1 MDVGF
6 KYRKS
11 GKLPKVKV
19 PGTFYYLAIG
29 GDKDELWFCF
39 SDTLIKRIDNE
50 LLNADEVNAVIK
62 EYLEKN
68 GISLDGYATEKWVE
82 DVLKKYATKTDLGG
96 YTTKKE
102 LETKLGDYAKIEV
115 LDSYATKDDL
125 GDYTTKKEL
134 ETKLGNYAKKDDL
147 NGYATE
153 KWVEDK
159 DYATKTEL
167 GDYAKTEVLDSY
179 ATKDD
184 VPTNLSDLVND
195 SGYINQIKTINGET
209 LSGDGNIEIL
219 GEVTQAELEETLKGY
234 VKKDDAVWEELI
246 LSD

>member
-19 PGTFYYLAIG
+19 PGTFYYLAKG

-39 SDTLIKRIDNE
+39 SDTLIKRVDNE

-68 GISLDGYATEKWVE
+68 GISLNGYATEKWVE

-96 YTTKKE
+96 
-102 LETKLGDYAKIEV
+102 
-115 LDSYATKDDL
+115 
-125 GDYTTKKEL
+125 YTTKKEL

-159 DYATKTEL
+159 DYATKKEL

-179 ATKDD
+179 
-184 VPTNLSDLVND
+184 
-195 SGYINQIKTINGET
+195 
-209 LSGDGNIEIL
+209 
-219 GEVTQAELEETLKGY
+219 
-234 VKKDDAVWEELI
+234 VKKEDAAKKSVWEELI
-246 LSD
+246 LSY

>member
-39 SDTLIKRIDNE
+39 SDTLIKRVDNE

-68 GISLDGYATEKWVE
+68 GISLDGYATEKWVN
-82 DVLKKYATKTDLGG
+82 DVLKKYATKTDLDG
-96 YTTKKE
+96 
-102 LETKLGDYAKIEV
+102 
-115 LDSYATKDDL
+115 
-125 GDYTTKKEL
+125 YTTKKEL
-134 ETKLGNYAKKDDL
+134 ETKLGNYVKTDDL
-147 NGYATE
+147 DGYATE

-179 ATKDD
+179 
-184 VPTNLSDLVND
+184 
-195 SGYINQIKTINGET
+195 
-209 LSGDGNIEIL
+209 
-219 GEVTQAELEETLKGY
+219 
-234 VKKDDAVWEELI
+234 VKKEDAAKKSVWEELTFI
-246 LSD
+246 D

>member
-39 SDTLIKRIDNE
+39 SDTLIKRVDNE

-68 GISLDGYATEKWVE
+68 GISLDGYATEKWVN

-102 LETKLGDYAKIEV
+102 LETKLGD
-115 LDSYATKDDL
+115 
-125 GDYTTKKEL
+125 
-134 ETKLGNYAKKDDL
+134 YAKKDDL

-234 VKKDDAVWEELI
+234 VKKDDAAKKSVWEELTFI
-246 LSD
+246 D

>member
-39 SDTLIKRIDNE
+39 SDTLIKRVDNE

-68 GISLDGYATEKWVE
+68 GISLDGYATEKWVN

-102 LETKLGDYAKIEV
+102 LETKLGD
-115 LDSYATKDDL
+115 
-125 GDYTTKKEL
+125 
-134 ETKLGNYAKKDDL
+134 YAKKDDL

-179 ATKDD
+179 ATKTDI
-184 VPTNLSDLVND
+184 PTKLSELDND
-195 SGYINQIKTINGET
+195 YGYIKQVVLEKT
-209 LSGDGNIEIL
+209 
-219 GEVTQAELEETLKGY
+219 LEGY
-234 VKKDDAVWEELI
+234 VKKEDAAKKSVWEELTFI
-246 LSD
+246 D

>member
-1 MDVGF
+1 MDVGI

-19 PGTFYYLAIG
+19 PGTFYYLAKG

-39 SDTLIKRIDNE
+39 SDTLIKRVDNE

-82 DVLKKYATKTDLGG
+82 DVLKKYATK
-96 YTTKKE
+96 KE
-102 LETKLGDYAKIEV
+102 
-115 LDSYATKDDL
+115 L

-134 ETKLGNYAKKDDL
+134 ETKLDKYAKKDDLGSYATKTDLNGYTTKKELDTKLGKYAKKDDL

-179 ATKDD
+179 
-184 VPTNLSDLVND
+184 
-195 SGYINQIKTINGET
+195 
-209 LSGDGNIEIL
+209 
-219 GEVTQAELEETLKGY
+219 
-234 VKKDDAVWEELI
+234 VKKDDAAKKSVWEELTFI
-246 LSD
+246 D

>member
-19 PGTFYYLAIG
+19 PGTFYYLAKG

-39 SDTLIKRIDNE
+39 SDTLIKRVDNE

-68 GISLDGYATEKWVE
+68 GISLDGYATEKWVNQLVE
-82 DVLKKYATKTDLGG
+82 KLKTNIESNYATKKELKNELDTYATKVDNLKTDIENVKSELGD

-102 LETKLGDYAKIEV
+102 LETKLGDYATKTDVKTE
-115 LDSYATKDDL
+115 LDAYATK
-125 GDYTTKKEL
+125 ES
-134 ETKLGNYAKKDDL
+134 
-147 NGYATE
+147 
-153 KWVEDK
+153 VENL
-159 DYATKTEL
+159 KTDIE
-167 GDYAKTEVLDSY
+167 SNY

-195 SGYINQIKTINGET
+195 SGYINQIKTINGVPLT
-209 LSGDGNIEIL
+209 GDGDIEIL
-219 GEVTQAELEETLKGY
+219 VEVTQAGLEETLKDY
-234 VKKDDAVWEELI
+234 VKKDDAAKKSVWEELI
-246 LSD
+246 F

>member
-11 GKLPKVKV
+11 GKLPKAGVK
-19 PGTFYYLAIG
+19 GTFYYLDKG

-39 SDTLIKRIDNE
+39 SDTLIKRVDNE

-68 GISLDGYATEKWVE
+68 GISLDGYATEKWVN

-96 YTTKKE
+96 
-102 LETKLGDYAKIEV
+102 
-115 LDSYATKDDL
+115 
-125 GDYTTKKEL
+125 YTTKKEL

-179 ATKDD
+179 ATKTDI
-184 VPTNLSDLVND
+184 PTKLSELDND
-195 SGYINQIKTINGET
+195 SGYIKQVVLEKT
-209 LSGDGNIEIL
+209 
-219 GEVTQAELEETLKGY
+219 LEGY
-234 VKKDDAVWEELI
+234 VKKEDAAKKSVWEELTFI
-246 LSD
+246 D

>member
-19 PGTFYYLAIG
+19 PGTFYYLAKKDNKGNDI
-29 GDKDELWFCF
+29 DELWFCF
-39 SDTLIKRIDNE
+39 SDTLIKRVDNE

-68 GISLDGYATEKWVE
+68 GISLNGYATEKWVE
-82 DVLKKYATKTDLGG
+82 DILKKYATKKELGG

-102 LETKLGDYAKIEV
+102 LETE
-115 LDSYATKDDL
+115 
-125 GDYTTKKEL
+125 
-134 ETKLGNYAKKDDL
+134 LGNYAKKDDL
-147 NGYATE
+147 GS
-153 KWVEDK
+153 
-159 DYATKTEL
+159 YATKTEL

-179 ATKDD
+179 
-184 VPTNLSDLVND
+184 
-195 SGYINQIKTINGET
+195 
-209 LSGDGNIEIL
+209 
-219 GEVTQAELEETLKGY
+219 
-234 VKKDDAVWEELI
+234 VKKEDAAKKSVWEELI

>member
-39 SDTLIKRIDNE
+39 SDTLIKRVDNE

-68 GISLDGYATEKWVE
+68 GISLDGYATEKWVN

-96 YTTKKE
+96 Y
-102 LETKLGDYAKIEV
+102 A
-115 LDSYATKDDL
+115 
-125 GDYTTKKEL
+125 TKKEL
-134 ETKLGNYAKKDDL
+134 ETKLGNYATKTDL

>member
-39 SDTLIKRIDNE
+39 SDTLIKRVDNE

-82 DVLKKYATKTDLGG
+82 DVLKKYATK
-96 YTTKKE
+96 KE
-102 LETKLGDYAKIEV
+102 
-115 LDSYATKDDL
+115 L
-125 GDYTTKKEL
+125 GDYTTKKDL

-167 GDYAKTEVLDSY
+167 GEYAKTEVLDSY
-179 ATKDD
+179 ATKTDI
-184 VPTNLSDLVND
+184 PTNLSDLVND

-234 VKKDDAVWEELI
+234 VKKDDAAKKSVWEELTFI
-246 LSD
+246 D

>member
-19 PGTFYYLAIG
+19 PGTFYYLAKG

-39 SDTLIKRIDNE
+39 SDTLIKRVDNE

-68 GISLDGYATEKWVE
+68 GISLNGYATEKWVN

-102 LETKLGDYAKIEV
+102 LETKLGN
-115 LDSYATKDDL
+115 YATK
-125 GDYTTKKEL
+125 T
-134 ETKLGNYAKKDDL
+134 DL

-184 VPTNLSDLVND
+184 VPTKLSELDND
-195 SGYINQIKTINGET
+195 SGYIKQAGLEKT
-209 LSGDGNIEIL
+209 
-219 GEVTQAELEETLKGY
+219 LEDY
-234 VKKDDAVWEELI
+234 VKKDDAAKKSVWEELTFI
-246 LSD
+246 D

>member
-19 PGTFYYLAIG
+19 PGTFYYLAKKDNKGNDI
-29 GDKDELWFCF
+29 DELWFCF
-39 SDTLIKRIDNE
+39 SDTLTKRVDNE

-68 GISLDGYATEKWVE
+68 GISLDGYATEKWVN
-82 DVLKKYATKTDLGG
+82 DVLKKYATKTELGG

-102 LETKLGDYAKIEV
+102 LETKLGDYAKKDD
-115 LDSYATKDDL
+115 LGSYATK
-125 GDYTTKKEL
+125 ES
-134 ETKLGNYAKKDDL
+134 
-147 NGYATE
+147 
-153 KWVEDK
+153 VEIL
-159 DYATKTEL
+159 KTDIE
-167 GDYAKTEVLDSY
+167 SNY

-195 SGYINQIKTINGET
+195 SGYINQIKTINGEPLT
-209 LSGDGNIEIL
+209 GEGDIKIL
-219 GEVTQAELEETLKGY
+219 GEVTQAELEETLKDY
-234 VKKDDAVWEELI
+234 VKKDDAAKKSVWEELTFI
-246 LSD
+246 D

>member
-19 PGTFYYLAIG
+19 PGTFYYLYKG

-39 SDTLIKRIDNE
+39 RDTLIKRIDNE

-102 LETKLGDYAKIEV
+102 LETKLGDYATKTDVKTE
-115 LDSYATKDDL
+115 LDAYATK
-125 GDYTTKKEL
+125 ESV
-134 ETKLGNYAKKDDL
+134 EKLKTDIESN
-147 NGYATE
+147 
-153 KWVEDK
+153 
-159 DYATKTEL
+159 YATKTDIPTKLSEL
-167 GDYAKTEVLDSY
+167 D
-179 ATKDD
+179 
-184 VPTNLSDLVND
+184 ND
-195 SGYINQIKTINGET
+195 SGYIKQAGLEKT
-209 LSGDGNIEIL
+209 
-219 GEVTQAELEETLKGY
+219 LEDY
-234 VKKDDAVWEELI
+234 VKKDDAAKKSVWEELTFI
-246 LSD
+246 D

>member
-19 PGTFYYLAIG
+19 PGTFYYLAKG

-39 SDTLIKRIDNE
+39 SDTLIKRVDNE

-68 GISLDGYATEKWVE
+68 GISLDGYATEKWVN
-82 DVLKKYATKTDLGG
+82 DVLKKYATK
-96 YTTKKE
+96 KE
-102 LETKLGDYAKIEV
+102 
-115 LDSYATKDDL
+115 L
-125 GDYTTKKEL
+125 GDYTTKKDL

-167 GDYAKTEVLDSY
+167 GEYAKTEVLDSY
-179 ATKDD
+179 ATKTDI
-184 VPTNLSDLVND
+184 PTNLSDLVND

-234 VKKDDAVWEELI
+234 VKKDNAAKKSVWEELI

>member
-39 SDTLIKRIDNE
+39 SDTLIKRVDNE

-68 GISLDGYATEKWVE
+68 GISLNGYATEDWVK
-82 DVLKKYATKTDLGG
+82 DVLKKYATKTDLNG

-102 LETKLGDYAKIEV
+102 LD
-115 LDSYATKDDL
+115 
-125 GDYTTKKEL
+125 
-134 ETKLGNYAKKDDL
+134 TKLGNYATKTDL

-184 VPTNLSDLVND
+184 VPTKLSELDND

-234 VKKDDAVWEELI
+234 VKKEDAAKKSVWEELTFI
-246 LSD
+246 D

>member
-19 PGTFYYLAIG
+19 PGTFYYLYKG

-39 SDTLIKRIDNE
+39 SKTLIKRIDNE

-62 EYLEKN
+62 EYLETH
-68 GISLDGYATEKWVE
+68 GISLDGYATEKWVN
-82 DVLKKYATKTDLGG
+82 DVLKKYATKTD
-96 YTTKKE
+96 
-102 LETKLGDYAKIEV
+102 
-115 LDSYATKDDL
+115 
-125 GDYTTKKEL
+125 
-134 ETKLGNYAKKDDL
+134 
-147 NGYATE
+147 
-153 KWVEDK
+153 
-159 DYATKTEL
+159 L

-179 ATKDD
+179 ATKTDI
-184 VPTNLSDLVND
+184 PTKLSELDND

-219 GEVTQAELEETLKGY
+219 GEVTQAELEETLKDY
-234 VKKDDAVWEELI
+234 VKKDDAAKKSVWEELTFI
-246 LSD
+246 D

>member
-39 SDTLIKRIDNE
+39 SNTLIKRIDNE

-68 GISLDGYATEKWVE
+68 GISLDGYATEKWVN

-96 YTTKKE
+96 
-102 LETKLGDYAKIEV
+102 
-115 LDSYATKDDL
+115 
-125 GDYTTKKEL
+125 YTTKKEL

-179 ATKDD
+179 ATKTDI
-184 VPTNLSDLVND
+184 PTKLSELDND

-219 GEVTQAELEETLKGY
+219 GEVTQAELEETLKDY
-234 VKKDDAVWEELI
+234 VKKENAAKKSVWEELTFI
-246 LSD
+246 D

>member
-19 PGTFYYLAIG
+19 PGTFYYLAKG

-39 SDTLIKRIDNE
+39 SDTLIKRVDNE

-102 LETKLGDYAKIEV
+102 LETKLG
-115 LDSYATKDDL
+115 
-125 GDYTTKKEL
+125 
-134 ETKLGNYAKKDDL
+134 NYVKKDDL

-167 GDYAKTEVLDSY
+167 GDYATKTDLDKYAKKDDLGSYATKTELGDYAKTEVL
-179 ATKDD
+179 
-184 VPTNLSDLVND
+184 
-195 SGYINQIKTINGET
+195 E
-209 LSGDGNIEIL
+209 
-219 GEVTQAELEETLKGY
+219 GY
-234 VKKDDAVWEELI
+234 VKKEDAAKKSVWEELI

>member
-11 GKLPKVKV
+11 GKLPKAGVK
-19 PGTFYYLAIG
+19 GTFYYLDKG

-39 SDTLIKRIDNE
+39 SDTLIKRVDNE

-68 GISLDGYATEKWVE
+68 GISLDGYATEKWVN

-102 LETKLGDYAKIEV
+102 LETKLG
-115 LDSYATKDDL
+115 
-125 GDYTTKKEL
+125 
-134 ETKLGNYAKKDDL
+134 NYAKKDDL
-147 NGYATE
+147 DGYATE

-167 GDYAKTEVLDSY
+167 GDYAKIEVLDSY

-184 VPTNLSDLVND
+184 VPTKLSELDND

-234 VKKDDAVWEELI
+234 VKKDDAAKKSVWEELT

>member
-6 KYRKS
+6 KYRES
-11 GKLPKVKV
+11 GKLPNVKV
-19 PGTFYYLAIG
+19 PGTFYYLAKSE
-29 GDKDELWFCF
+29 DKDEQLWFCF
-39 SDTLIKRIDNE
+39 SDTLIKRVDNE

-82 DVLKKYATKTDLGG
+82 DILKKYATKTDLGG

-102 LETKLGDYAKIEV
+102 LETKLGNYAKTEV
-115 LDSYATKDDL
+115 LDSYATKTDL
-125 GDYTTKKEL
+125 GGYTTKKEL
-134 ETKLGNYAKKDDL
+134 DTKLGNYAKKDDL

-159 DYATKTEL
+159 DYAIKTELGDYATKTDLDKYAKKDDLGSYATKTEL
-167 GDYAKTEVLDSY
+167 GDYAKTEVL
-179 ATKDD
+179 
-184 VPTNLSDLVND
+184 
-195 SGYINQIKTINGET
+195 E
-209 LSGDGNIEIL
+209 
-219 GEVTQAELEETLKGY
+219 GY
-234 VKKDDAVWEELI
+234 VKKEDAAKKSVWEELT

>member
-39 SDTLIKRIDNE
+39 SDTLIKRVDNE

-68 GISLDGYATEKWVE
+68 GISLDGYATEKWVN

-102 LETKLGDYAKIEV
+102 LETKLGN
-115 LDSYATKDDL
+115 YATK
-125 GDYTTKKEL
+125 T
-134 ETKLGNYAKKDDL
+134 DL

-179 ATKDD
+179 ATKTDI
-184 VPTNLSDLVND
+184 PTKLSELDND
-195 SGYINQIKTINGET
+195 SGYIKQVVLEKT
-209 LSGDGNIEIL
+209 
-219 GEVTQAELEETLKGY
+219 LEGY
-234 VKKDDAVWEELI
+234 VKKEDAAKKSVWEELTFI
-246 LSD
+246 D

>member
-1 MDVGF
+1 MNVGF
-6 KYRKS
+6 KYRES

-19 PGTFYYLAIG
+19 PGTFYYLYKG

-39 SDTLIKRIDNE
+39 SKTLIKRIDNE

-68 GISLDGYATEKWVE
+68 GISLNGYATEKWVE

-102 LETKLGDYAKIEV
+102 LETKLGN
-115 LDSYATKDDL
+115 YATK
-125 GDYTTKKEL
+125 T
-134 ETKLGNYAKKDDL
+134 DL

-179 ATKDD
+179 ATKTDI
-184 VPTNLSDLVND
+184 PTKLSELDND
-195 SGYINQIKTINGET
+195 SGYIKQAGLEKT
-209 LSGDGNIEIL
+209 
-219 GEVTQAELEETLKGY
+219 LEDY
-234 VKKDDAVWEELI
+234 VKKDDAAKKSVWEELTFI
-246 LSD
+246 D

>member
-6 KYRKS
+6 TYRES

-19 PGTFYYLAIG
+19 PGTFYYLAKKDNKGNDI
-29 GDKDELWFCF
+29 DELWFCF
-39 SDTLIKRIDNE
+39 SDTLTKRVDNE

-68 GISLDGYATEKWVE
+68 GGYATEKWVE
-82 DVLKKYATKTDLGG
+82 DILKKYATKKELGG

-102 LETKLGDYAKIEV
+102 LETKLGKYAK
-115 LDSYATKDDL
+115 TDDL
-125 GDYTTKKEL
+125 D
-134 ETKLGNYAKKDDL
+134 
-147 NGYATE
+147 GYATE

-179 ATKDD
+179 
-184 VPTNLSDLVND
+184 
-195 SGYINQIKTINGET
+195 
-209 LSGDGNIEIL
+209 
-219 GEVTQAELEETLKGY
+219 
-234 VKKDDAVWEELI
+234 VKKEDAAKKSVWEELTFI
-246 LSD
+246 D